1 MSSLDTAPS
10 ERPTRRRYLVLG
22 VIVALVI
29 AAAITLAITWPALLR
44 HFDTPPTIGDP
55 EPVATA
61 DLSGSGNGSL
71 LSAMTMPAF
80 SATEGA
86 DTVRAARVTYRSSN
100 GDSGQQTVV
109 SGSVFTPTGTPPPGG
124 WPVIA
129 FGHGTTGI
137 DEACAPSLS
146 DTLLGGASLVV
157 GLSHAGYAVA
167 LADYQGLGAP
177 GVHPYTDSRTAAL
190 NMIDA
195 VRALRRTFPDV
206 SNRFAAV
213 GGSQGGGAA
222 WAVDEQAADYA
233 PDLDL
238 VGAVAFVPSADVTGI
253 VDKAQAGTMTSD
265 QQLAF
270 FGIVESLARLHGDV
284 NRDDFRR
291 GTAAAHWDS
300 LTACSGPLAAERDG
314 AAKQLQPADSTPAN
328 PEAAQRVRQLLS
340 GWAVG
345 NRKLAA
351 PLLVVYAGKDTF
363 IDPDWTTGAVAR
375 ACALGGNVE
384 ADLQP
389 DKGHGDVDVVA
400 RVQWLA
406 DRFAGTPTTGNCP

>member
-1 MSSLDTAPS
+1 MTAPNTEPAAPS
-10 ERPTRRRYLVLG
+10 HRRRNVVLG
-22 VIVALVI
+22 VCVALVAVI
-29 AAAITLAITWPALLR
+29 ALTVTLVMRYL
-44 HFDTPPTIGDP
+44 DGPTEIGRP
-55 EPVATA
+55 EPVPTA

-71 LSAMTMPAF
+71 VSAMTMPAF
-80 SATEGA
+80 TVTKNG
-86 DTVRAARVTYRSSN
+86 DTVRPARVTYRSTN
-100 GDSGQQTVV
+100 GDTGAPTVV
-109 SGSVFTPTGTPPPGG
+109 TGSVFVPTGTPPAGG

-146 DTLLGGASLVV
+146 DDLLGGASLVI
-157 GLSHAGYAVA
+157 GLANAGYAVA

-195 VRALRRTFPDV
+195 VRALRHTFPDV

-222 WAVDEQAADYA
+222 WAVDEQAGRYA

-238 VGAVAFVPSADVTGI
+238 VGAVAFVPAADVAGI
-253 VDKAQAGTMTSD
+253 VDKAQAGTMTPD

-270 FGIVESLARLHGDV
+270 IGIVESLARLHGDIV

-291 GTAAAHWDS
+291 GVAAAQWDS
-300 LTACSGPLAAERDG
+300 LTACSGPKVEGRDA
-314 AAKQLQPADSTPAN
+314 AAKALTPSDTTPAS
-328 PEAAQRVRQLLS
+328 PQAADGLRELLTKWAAGRQP
-340 GWAVG
+340 
-345 NRKLAA
+345 LAA
-351 PLLVVYAGKDTF
+351 PLLVVYAGRDQF
-363 IDPDWTTGAVAR
+363 IDQQWTADAIAS
-375 ACALGGNVE
+375 ACALGGPVE

-389 DKGHGDVDVVA
+389 DKGHGDVDVAA

-406 DRFAGTPTTGNCP
+406 DRFAGTPTKGNCP

>member
-1 MSSLDTAPS
+1 MTAP
-10 ERPTRRRYLVLG
+10 EPEPTPPSRRRRTIVIG
-22 VIVALVI
+22 VCVALAVVL
-29 AAAITLAITWPALLR
+29 AVGTTLLYR
-44 HFDTPPTIGDP
+44 HFAEPPVLGDP
-55 EPVATA
+55 EPIATA
-61 DLSGSGNGSL
+61 NLSGTGNGSL
-71 LSAMTMPAF
+71 LSAVTMPGFA
-80 SATEGA
+80 ATKEGGL
-86 DTVRAARVTYRSSN
+86 VRSARVTYRSTN
-100 GDSGQQTVV
+100 GDSGQPTVV
-109 SGSVFTPTGTPPPGG
+109 SGSVFTPTGSPPPGG

-146 DTLLGGASLVV
+146 DTLLGGASLVA
-157 GLSHAGYAVA
+157 GLASAGYAVA
-167 LADYQGLGAP
+167 LADFQGLGTP

-190 NMIDA
+190 NMIDS
-195 VRALRRTFPDV
+195 VRALRHTFPDV

-222 WAVDEQAADYA
+222 WAVDEQARDYA

-238 VGAVAFVPSADVTGI
+238 VGAIAFVPAADVTGI

-270 FGIVESLARLHGDV
+270 FGIVESLARLDSGV

-291 GTAAAHWDS
+291 GTAAAQWDS
-300 LTACSGPLAAERDG
+300 LTACAGPKVEGRDG
-314 AAKQLQPADSTPAN
+314 AAKALTPSDSTPAS
-328 PEAAQRVRQLLS
+328 PQAAERVRRLLS

-345 NRKLAA
+345 RKPLAA

-363 IDPDWTTGAVAR
+363 IDTEWTTGAVAA
-375 ACALGGNVE
+375 ACALGGPVE
-384 ADLQP
+384 ADLQA
-389 DKGHGDVDVVA
+389 DKGHGDVDLAA

>member
-1 MSSLDTAPS
+1 MSSPEPAAAK
-10 ERPTRRRYLVLG
+10 RPTRRRNVVVGACVL
-22 VIVALVI
+22 IVI
-29 AAAITLAITWPALLR
+29 ALAATAALLLLR
-44 HFDTPPTIGDP
+44 PFDEPTGTGQP

-71 LSAMTMPAF
+71 ISAMTMPGFA
-80 SATEGA
+80 ATEDGRM
-86 DTVRAARVTYRSSN
+86 VESARVTYRSTN
-100 GDSGQQTVV
+100 GDTGEQTVV
-109 SGSVFTPTGTPPPGG
+109 TGSVFTPPGSPPSGG

-146 DTLLGGASLVV
+146 DTLLGGASLIV
-157 GLSHAGYAVA
+157 GLAQAGYAVA
-167 LADYQGLGAP
+167 LADFQGLGAP

-195 VRALRRTFPDV
+195 VRALRHTFPDV
-206 SNRFAAV
+206 SNRYAAV

-222 WAVDEQAADYA
+222 WAVDEQARAYA

-238 VGAVAFVPSADVTGI
+238 VGALAFVPAADVAGI

-284 NRDDFRR
+284 NRDAFRR
-291 GTAAAHWDS
+291 GVAAAQWDS
-300 LTACSGPLAAERDG
+300 LTACSGPKAEGRES
-314 AAKQLQPADSTPAN
+314 AAKELTPADSTPTD
-328 PEAAQRVRQLLS
+328 PTAADRVRQVLR

-345 NRKLAA
+345 DKPLAA
-351 PLLVVYAGKDTF
+351 PLLVVYAGQDTF
-363 IDPDWTTGAVAR
+363 IDPQWTTGAVAR
-375 ACALGGNVE
+375 ACALGGTVE
-384 ADLQP
+384 AELQP
-389 DKGHGDVDVVA
+389 DKGHGDVDVAA

-406 DRFAGTPTTGNCP
+406 DRFAGEPTTGNCQ